1 MAITLPSLPY
11 AYDALAPS
19 ISARTLEF
27 HHDKHHKAYVDKTNE
42 LIAGTKLAD
51 SSLEDI
57 ITAAAADRSKTALFN
72 NAAQAWNH
80 DFYWH
85 SMRPQG
91 GGAPKGPIAE
101 RLKDSFKSVEAFGDA
116 FKKVAVEQFGS
127 GWAWLVV
134 DKGKLAVMATGN
146 ADTPIGHGKTPLVTI
161 DVWEHAYYLD
171 YQNRRADY
179 IARFLEKLVN
189 WEFANENL
197 ERAIGRDAA
206 E

>member
-1 MAITLPSLPY
+1 MAIKLPPLPY
-11 AYDALAPS
+11 AFDALAPH
-19 ISARTLEF
+19 ISAKTLEF

-42 LIAGTKLAD
+42 LIAGSKLAD
-51 SSLEDI
+51 RSLEEI
-57 ITAAAADRSKTALFN
+57 VAAAAADKSKPALFN

-91 GGAPKGPIAE
+91 GGAARGPIAE
-101 RLKDSFKSVEAFGDA
+101 KITAAFKTFDAFADA
-116 FKKVAVEQFGS
+116 FKTAAAGQFGS
-127 GWAWLVV
+127 GWAWLVL
-134 DKGKLAVMATGN
+134 DKGKLKIVTTGN
-146 ADTPIGHGKTPLVTI
+146 ADTPIVHDQIPLLTV

-171 YQNRRADY
+171 YQNRRPDY
-179 IARFLEKLVN
+179 VAKFLETLVN

-197 ERAIGRDAA
+197 ERAGRRQAA